1 MPMIIIGRRPA
12 NSTGITGRLPME
24 KPRIVEGG
32 LTEWDVLTETFW
44 CRSLDNLIFTKGSA
58 RHTEADVTGIY
69 YSQRC
74 DVIGWKAGM
83 PIVQVTSWGLRAGT
97 KTSHSI
103 NRNFG
108 MSSTLSA
115 NSPGGYLI
123 RGDTYVTTT
132 TLTTAAASMAG
143 IPGNGLPTEFFG
155 ISIVSA
161 PVTGS
166 AATAGW
172 VLARGNA
179 EKFYGGIQRSEKI
192 YLFTAGPTSGTW
204 Y

>member
-83 PIVQVTSWGLRAGT
+83 PIST
-97 KTSHSI
+97 KSMKS
-103 NRNFG
+103 
-108 MSSTLSA
+108 
-115 NSPGGYLI
+115 
-123 RGDTYVTTT
+123 
-132 TLTTAAASMAG
+132 SMA
-143 IPGNGLPTEFFG
+143 NGTITQNHCRAPVGPLNLAG
-155 ISIVSA
+155 SA
-161 PVTGS
+161 PALLRCLS
-166 AATAGW
+166 I
-172 VLARGNA
+172 
-179 EKFYGGIQRSEKI
+179 E
-192 YLFTAGPTSGTW
+192 
-204 Y
+204 